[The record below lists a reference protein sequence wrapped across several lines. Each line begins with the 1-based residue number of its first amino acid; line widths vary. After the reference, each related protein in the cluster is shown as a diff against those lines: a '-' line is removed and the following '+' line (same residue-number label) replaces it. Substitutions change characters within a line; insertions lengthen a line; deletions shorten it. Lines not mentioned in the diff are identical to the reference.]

1 MVDVL
6 KKRIEQKIGKPV
18 ETRGDCDLVSNA
30 ILETLDVDIS
40 CSTLRR
46 LYGLAPYTKPNSKT
60 LNILAQFIGYKNYA
74 HFSQNDAYRE
84 KIDLSQITYKAVSVG
99 DEQAILE
106 LVQKTKKSP
115 ENFIG
120 FIVLLTRELFHN
132 QDYHLL
138 DELFKLKALSYSRFS
153 YSEALYLGN
162 SIGLL
167 LRKQAKVDPVLL
179 NNTNF
184 LACVYL
190 TFVDYS
196 SLNGYYGE
204 WTENI
209 DRTHPKSEISIF
221 TFSILE
227 FRNFLNQK
235 PVKEPKG
242 DLIYS
247 NQLNPILCSRLLA
260 LKLLVNETDHALNTT
275 EVLNTYFDVHSKKS
289 TLLDYSYELFTTA
302 ILTKN
307 LLLMKY
313 LIEKINLDTK
323 IEFYYQKYHLNSFY
337 LMCMFYFKYTK
348 NNTEEKKY
356 NRLFSIDACRYSYE
370 DFITILHQVYLF
382 GTTKTVTKKKLIKK
396 TYTNLST
403 QLNHPYFSEFFLL
416 NYFN

>member
-1 MVDVL
+1 
-6 KKRIEQKIGKPV
+6 
-18 ETRGDCDLVSNA
+18 
-30 ILETLDVDIS
+30 
-40 CSTLRR
+40 
-46 LYGLAPYTKPNSKT
+46 
-60 LNILAQFIGYKNYA
+60 
-74 HFSQNDAYRE
+74 
-84 KIDLSQITYKAVSVG
+84 
-99 DEQAILE
+99 
-106 LVQKTKKSP
+106 
-115 ENFIG
+115 
-120 FIVLLTRELFHN
+120 
-132 QDYHLL
+132 
-138 DELFKLKALSYSRFS
+138 
-153 YSEALYLGN
+153 
-162 SIGLL
+162 
-167 LRKQAKVDPVLL
+167 
-179 NNTNF
+179 
-184 LACVYL
+184 
-190 TFVDYS
+190 
-196 SLNGYYGE
+196 
-204 WTENI
+204 
-209 DRTHPKSEISIF
+209 
-221 TFSILE
+221 
-227 FRNFLNQK
+227 
-235 PVKEPKG
+235 VKEPKG

-289 TLLDYSYELFTTA
+289 TLLDYFYELFTTA

-313 LIEKINLDTK
+313 LIEKINMDTK

-403 QLNHPYFSEFFLL
+403 QLNHPYFSEAYLL